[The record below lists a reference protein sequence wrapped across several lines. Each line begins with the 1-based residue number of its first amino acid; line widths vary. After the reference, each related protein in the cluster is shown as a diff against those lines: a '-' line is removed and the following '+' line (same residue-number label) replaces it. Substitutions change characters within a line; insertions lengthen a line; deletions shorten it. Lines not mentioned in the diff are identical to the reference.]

1 MADYNVNSQEE
12 WDYLATDI
20 DVGFCDTVHVWGDIT
35 VGEQEG
41 NLDLV
46 IHSGGSLSAP
56 SSINNWYRLA
66 GGRLIIRWDDSIA
79 GQIML
84 YNEDATVHYVHLE
97 NWVSDN
103 CPSVA
108 ETDRRLVEFIIC
120 NPQDGPTHYTWI
132 GGALAQSGAPT
143 FSANLQSWDV
153 LDALFPNNPHL
164 WNAGKYLT
172 RFGRK
177 GDASKRVEDLR
188 KAVAYLERA
197 IKAEENRAS

>member
-12 WDYLATDI
+12 WDYLAADS
-20 DVGFCDTVHVWGDIT
+20 DADFCDTVHVWGDIT
-35 VGEQEG
+35 VGKQEG

-66 GGRLIIRWDDSIA
+66 GGRLTIRWDDSVA
-79 GQIML
+79 GQVML
-84 YNEDATVHYVHLE
+84 YDEGATVHYVHLE

-103 CPSVA
+103 VPVVA
-108 ETDRRLVEFIIC
+108 EADRSLVEFIIDT
-120 NPQDGPTHYTWI
+120 PQNEPTHYAWI
-132 GGALAQSGAPT
+132 GEALAQSGAPA
-143 FSANLQSWDV
+143 FSADLQSWDL
-153 LDALFPNNPHL
+153 LDVLFPDNPHL
-164 WNAGKYLT
+164 WNVGKYLT

-188 KAVAYLERA
+188 KAATYLERA
-197 IKAEENRAS
+197 IKAEERHAG